1 MLDDILNGG
10 KQKLF
15 IDGYPF
21 SLELSR
27 GQQGKVGW
35 TIKMKGDEPDKV
47 VDKVKQIDDKLY
59 TLFKPEKEVKKD
71 AGKKTTV

>member
-1 MLDDILNGG
+1 MDDILNLDG

-15 IDGYPF
+15 LDGYPF

-47 VDKVKQIDDKLY
+47 IHKIKEIDTVLY
-59 TLFKPEKEVKKD
+59 AFFKPEKEVKTD
-71 AGKKTTV
+71 ARKTKTV

>member
-1 MLDDILNGG
+1 MLDDILGDG
-10 KQKLF
+10 KKTMF

-35 TIKMKGDEPDKV
+35 TVKMKGDEPDKV
-47 VDKVKQIDDKLY
+47 IDKIKRIDTELY
-59 TLFKPEKEVKKD
+59 AFFKPEKEVRKD